1 MRILIADSDSATTD
15 YLVKVL
21 TKYSYTV
28 DHVKT
33 AKDAVDMFK
42 HYEYDLF
49 ITELSFPDM
58 MGDDVIRQIRRA
70 QISTPIMVIS
80 HRTDPHTKVA
90 AFSAGAD
97 DYVTKPFDINEAQA
111 RIQALTRR
119 AYGIS
124 EPRLRVGPLEL
135 DLESRMVS
143 INGHFLQLTSK
154 EYSILELLLLRK
166 GAVLTKDMFLN
177 HLYGGI
183 DEPEMKIIDV
193 FICKLRRKLQRYG
206 ADQMITT
213 VWGRGYILQEPA
225 TVNNNTPLPDNQQPL
240 AVPSTGAPAPLQQAG

>member
-1 MRILIADSDSATTD
+1 MRILIADSDSVAVGH
-15 YLVKVL
+15 LIKVL
-21 TKYSYTV
+21 GKSSYTV

-33 AKDAVDMFK
+33 ADEALNMFK
-42 HYEYDLF
+42 HYDYDLF
-49 ITELSFPDM
+49 ITELGLSDLP
-58 MGDDVIRQIRRA
+58 GEELIRQLRRSRV
-70 QISTPIMVIS
+70 STPIMVLS
-80 HRTDPHTKVA
+80 SRTDSQTKVA

-97 DYVTKPFDINEAQA
+97 DYVTKPFDISEAQA

-143 INGHFLQLTSK
+143 VNGHFLHLTSK
-154 EYSILELLLLRK
+154 EYAILELLLLRK

-193 FICKLRRKLQRYG
+193 FICKLRRKLQRFG
-206 ADQMITT
+206 AEHMITT
-213 VWGRGYILQEPA
+213 VWGRGYILQDPA
-225 TVNNNTPLPDNQQPL
+225 VTSATSHHSAAQNFPDG
-240 AVPSTGAPAPLQQAG
+240 PSAPLRQAG

>member
-1 MRILIADSDSATTD
+1 MRILIADTDSVAVN

-21 TKYSYTV
+21 EKSSYAV
-28 DHVKT
+28 DHVRT
-33 AKDAVDMFK
+33 ADEALNMFK
-42 HYEYDLF
+42 HYDYDLF
-49 ITELSFPDM
+49 ITELNLADLP
-58 MGDDVIRQIRRA
+58 GEELIRQLRRSRIA
-70 QISTPIMVIS
+70 TPVMVLS
-80 HRTDPHTKVA
+80 ARMDSSTKVA

-143 INGHFLQLTSK
+143 VNGHFLHLTSK

-193 FICKLRRKLQRYG
+193 FICKLRRKLQRFG
-206 ADQMITT
+206 AEHMITT
-213 VWGRGYILQEPA
+213 VWGRGYILQDPA
-225 TVNNNTPLPDNQQPL
+225 AISNGANHVAPQPFSDGTPPMR
-240 AVPSTGAPAPLQQAG
+240 QAG

>member
-1 MRILIADSDSATTD
+1 MRILIADSDSVAVGH
-15 YLVKVL
+15 LIKVL
-21 TKYSYTV
+21 GKSSYTV

-33 AKDAVDMFK
+33 ADEALNLFK
-42 HYEYDLF
+42 HYDYDLF
-49 ITELSFPDM
+49 ITELGLTDLP
-58 MGDDVIRQIRRA
+58 GEELIRQLRRSRV
-70 QISTPIMVIS
+70 STPIMVLS
-80 HRTDPHTKVA
+80 SRTDSQTKVA

-97 DYVTKPFDINEAQA
+97 DYVTKPFDISEAQA

-143 INGHFLQLTSK
+143 VNGHFLHLTSK
-154 EYSILELLLLRK
+154 EYAILELLLLRK

-193 FICKLRRKLQRYG
+193 FICKLRRKLQRFG
-206 ADQMITT
+206 AEHMITT
-213 VWGRGYILQEPA
+213 VWGRGYILQDPA
-225 TVNNNTPLPDNQQPL
+225 ATSAASHHSTTQSFPDG
-240 AVPSTGAPAPLQQAG
+240 PSAPLRQAG

>member
-1 MRILIADSDSATTD
+1 MRILIADSDSVTVGH
-15 YLVKVL
+15 LVKVL
-21 TKYSYTV
+21 GKSSYAV

-33 AKDAVDMFK
+33 ADEALNMFK
-42 HYEYDLF
+42 HYDYDLF
-49 ITELSFPDM
+49 ITELNLSDLP
-58 MGDDVIRQIRRA
+58 GEELIRQLRRSR
-70 QISTPIMVIS
+70 ISTPVMVLS
-80 HRTDPHTKVA
+80 VRTESQVKVA

-97 DYVTKPFDINEAQA
+97 DYVTKPFDMSEAQA

-143 INGHFLQLTSK
+143 VNGHFLHLTSK

-193 FICKLRRKLQRYG
+193 FICKLRRKLQRFG
-206 ADQMITT
+206 AEHMITT
-213 VWGRGYILQEPA
+213 VWGRGYILQDPA
-225 TVNNNTPLPDNQQPL
+225 AASIPNSHSVAQPFPEG
-240 AVPSTGAPAPLQQAG
+240 ASVPMRQAG

>member
-1 MRILIADSDSATTD
+1 MRILIADTDSVAVNH
-15 YLVKVL
+15 LVKVL
-21 TKYSYTV
+21 GKSSYAV
-28 DHVKT
+28 DHVRT
-33 AKDAVDMFK
+33 ADEALNMFK
-42 HYEYDLF
+42 HYDYDLF
-49 ITELSFPDM
+49 ITELSLTDLP
-58 MGDDVIRQIRRA
+58 GEELIRQLRRSR
-70 QISTPIMVIS
+70 ISTPIMVLS
-80 HRTDPHTKVA
+80 ARTDSPTKVA

-97 DYVTKPFDINEAQA
+97 DYVTKPFDMSEAQA

-143 INGHFLQLTSK
+143 VNGHFLHLTSK

-193 FICKLRRKLQRYG
+193 FICKLRRKLQRFG
-206 ADQMITT
+206 AEHMITT
-213 VWGRGYILQEPA
+213 VWGRGYILQDPA
-225 TVNNNTPLPDNQQPL
+225 VVSGSANH
-240 AVPSTGAPAPLQQAG
+240 VAPQGFSDGTSPMRQAG